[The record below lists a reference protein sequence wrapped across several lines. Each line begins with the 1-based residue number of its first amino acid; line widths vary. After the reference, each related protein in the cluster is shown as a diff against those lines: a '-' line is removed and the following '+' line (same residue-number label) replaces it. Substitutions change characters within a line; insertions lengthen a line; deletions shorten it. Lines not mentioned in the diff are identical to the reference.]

1 MNLRRD
7 RTIAGI
13 IALLMLV
20 AVGIYA
26 LYSDIPLV
34 SVGAF
39 ILVIL
44 GIREVWKVRKEPDA
58 HDTANDD

>member
-34 SVGAF
+34 CVGVL

-44 GIREVWKVRKEPDA
+44 GIREVWKVRKLSLI
-58 HDTANDD
+58 HI